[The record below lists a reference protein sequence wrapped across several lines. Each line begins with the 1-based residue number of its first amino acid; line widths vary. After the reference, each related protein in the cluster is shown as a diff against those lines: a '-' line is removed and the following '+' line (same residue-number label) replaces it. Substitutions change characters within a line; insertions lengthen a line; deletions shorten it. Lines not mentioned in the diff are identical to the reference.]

1 MHQGLLKPGER
12 DVLKVKVIAGQAQD
26 VGSTKNGVTSND
38 DGPWS
43 VSFVIGRP
51 TPTAQETTK

>member
-1 MHQGLLKPGER
+1 VHQGLLKPGER
-12 DVLKVKVIAGQAQD
+12 DVLKVKVIAGQAQYA
-26 VGSTKNGVTSND
+26 GSTKNGVTSND

-51 TPTAQETTK
+51 TP